1 MILQENPNNIYF
13 KINFTKP
20 EDYMN
25 EDLTLLNGIYPKCI
39 QRKESLHKYIDK
51 EKIQTLE
58 DKGFIAFYKNNK
70 LIKWKS
76 IN

>member
-1 MILQENPNNIYF
+1 
-13 KINFTKP
+13 
-20 EDYMN
+20 MN

-39 QRKESLHKYIDK
+39 QQKEDLHKYIDK

-58 DKGFIAFYKNNK
+58 DKGFITFYKNNK
-70 LIKWKS
+70 PIKWKS

>member
-1 MILQENPNNIYF
+1 MILQESPNNIYF
-13 KINFTKP
+13 KINFTKS

-39 QRKESLHKYIDK
+39 QQKEDLHKYIDK

-58 DKGFIAFYKNNK
+58 DKGFITFYKNNK
-70 LIKWKS
+70 PIKWKS